1 MKAKVYVTKV
11 RDFKNIFI
19 AVIMNSIL
27 NSLIHEKGFF
37 QKKLELHFLTDIYLL
52 TLQVLFGLLHSKLEK
67 KIVVTSN
74 MRQS

>member
-37 QKKLELHFLTDIYLL
+37 QKKIGIAFSHRYLFAYSSGPIWASAFK
-52 TLQVLFGLLHSKLEK
+52 T
-67 KIVVTSN
+67 
-74 MRQS
+74 